1 MPIKYNLTKFDVL
14 ANKVKKITQSRNHE
28 ITDED
33 RATII
38 KAIIIASFASGHS
51 WKTHKTI
58 TTTKQLSNYIE
69 EIAEEYREAKEN
81 KWRLITPFDIAE
93 VAEKNIDNSLFSQWL
108 YFCVD
113 KNERER
119 YLNAWQGLQ
128 KEFNE
133 ACDNVPKKEF

>member
-33 RATII
+33 ITTII

-58 TTTKQLSNYIE
+58 TTTKQLSNNIE

>member
-1 MPIKYNLTKFDVL
+1 LPIKYNLTKFDVL

-33 RATII
+33 ITTII

-58 TTTKQLSNYIE
+58 TTTKQLSNNIE

>member
-1 MPIKYNLTKFDVL
+1 LPIKYNLTKFDVL

-113 KNERER
+113 KNERDR

>member
-1 MPIKYNLTKFDVL
+1 LPIKYNLTKFDVL
-14 ANKVKKITQSRNHE
+14 ANKVKKITQSRNHKM
-28 ITDED
+28 TDED
-33 RATII
+33 ITTII

-58 TTTKQLSNYIE
+58 TTTKQLSNNIE